1 MAITLGML
9 VAALLCIMLYSMLYG
24 DNPVS
29 RTGEAIYT
37 GVLAAYNLIVN
48 FTFFWDKGVTQI
60 AKPGGIGY
68 IIPVVLGLLIYARLY
83 RPVRWLYKYPMAII
97 MGAMLGVAMRAT
109 VFSQIIDQLVGNLPP
124 IAPIVGVPVGTAV
137 NNIIII
143 VGSLCAIV
151 FFVFSTE
158 FKGPARY
165 VHRIGRL
172 TLLAAFGATYG
183 NTTSY
188 RYELMAGTFIS
199 RLLQPT
205 EILPYTFGFMIIV
218 GAILVFSFKKGYAQW
233 T

>member
-1 MAITLGML
+1 MSVTLGML
-9 VAALLCIMLYSMLYG
+9 VASLLCIMLYSMLYG

-29 RTGEAIYT
+29 RTGEAVYT
-37 GVLAAYNLIVN
+37 GILAAYTLIVN
-48 FTFFWDKGVTQI
+48 LTFFWDKGVTQI
-60 AKPGGIGY
+60 AKPGGLGY
-68 IIPVVLGLLIYARLY
+68 IIPVVLGFMIYARLY

-97 MGAMLGVAMRAT
+97 MGAMLGVAMRTT
-109 VFSQIIDQLVGNLPP
+109 VFSQIIDQFLGNLPP
-124 IAPIVGVPVGTAV
+124 IAPIIGVPAGTAI

-143 VGSLCAIV
+143 VGSLCALV

-158 FKGPARY
+158 FKGPTRY

-172 TLLAAFGATYG
+172 FLLAAFGATYG

-199 RLLQPT
+199 RLLQPP
-205 EILPYTFGFMIIV
+205 EILPYSLGFAIIIA
-218 GAILVFSFKKGYAQW
+218 AILVFAFKKGYAQW